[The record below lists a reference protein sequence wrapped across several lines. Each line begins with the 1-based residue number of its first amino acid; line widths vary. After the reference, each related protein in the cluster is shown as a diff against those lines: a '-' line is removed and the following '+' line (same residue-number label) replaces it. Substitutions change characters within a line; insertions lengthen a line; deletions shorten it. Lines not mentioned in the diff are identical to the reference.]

1 MPPTMTA
8 TTTSTS
14 ELKAMVTKTLEV
26 QGVLGNLKAQLRA
39 AVYKAI
45 HHDTSPEENPLKRT
59 LLATH
64 SSQVALSI
72 VVEFLRHFQLDQTLS
87 VLTAETSISEAE
99 LTLCRA
105 DVAKSLNVGLPNS
118 PTALLTEW
126 VSKTMENKNIDD
138 SPSVKSKLEQK
149 TVNEPL
155 PSIFSMK
162 DDSKTGETPKEEL
175 KIKAPINEE
184 VKESAK
190 KEEVKVDKEE
200 EEEEVNESIDDEY
213 SFSMESASP
222 EKPRQAPKSDPP
234 PQPAPQSKLDT
245 PRPTKKSEEEDED
258 AEDDANVKAP
268 PAPAQAPLD
277 EEQNK
282 DGDNDIAAKED
293 EAARLRALDA
303 KLKAMEA
310 EDTTGTLQQLKMSLQ
325 KEIDAK
331 SDDGNDD
338 GHYGS
343 DFEEDFEEDIPS
355 DAESHEDAEEVESTP
370 FKPSANDKPVAN
382 RSTLDAYD
390 YVEDVIKP

>member
-1 MPPTMTA
+1 MAPTMTA

-99 LTLCRA
+99 LTLSRA
-105 DVAKSLNVGLPNS
+105 DMAKSLNLGLLNS
-118 PTALLTEW
+118 PAALLTEW
-126 VSKTMENKNIDD
+126 VSKTMENKNSDD
-138 SPSVKSKLEQK
+138 SPPVKSKLEQK

-162 DDSKTGETPKEEL
+162 NDSKTVQTPKEEL
-175 KIKAPINEE
+175 HIKAPINEE
-184 VKESAK
+184 VKENAK
-190 KEEVKVDKEE
+190 KDEVKVDKEE

-222 EKPRQAPKSDPP
+222 EKPQAPKSDPP
-234 PQPAPQSKLDT
+234 PEPTPQSKLDT
-245 PRPTKKSEEEDED
+245 PQPTKEFEEEEDEEE
-258 AEDDANVKAP
+258 EDDANVKAP

-277 EEQNK
+277 KEQ
-282 DGDNDIAAKED
+282 DEDNDIAAKED

-355 DAESHEDAEEVESTP
+355 DVESHEDADEVESTP